1 MTDEGGTD
9 GSPRDSGAPLLPAI
23 AEHPRGSE
31 DGGAAAVAAEVEAAC
46 SRISAQWG
54 QVRHG
59 GGTTSLVQPPDTHLY
74 EDLHR
79 VMSDSPAIAEH
90 PPGPTPAPRDS
101 GAPPQWGTA
110 REEKEEMELEEE
122 EEEERRRRRIVEDE
136 FEDVSWETLDE
147 DARANLYY
155 YVVGN
160 FLTAEHFSCYPL
172 EEDEIQPPQSSD
184 DDWPWSPATGWQ
196 RAREVDAES
205 VAA

>member
-1 MTDEGGTD
+1 MGKGFCYACMAIKRVETKMTTFTGKYF
-9 GSPRDSGAPLLPAI
+9 PKAI
-23 AEHPRGSE
+23 KEVH
-31 DGGAAAVAAEVEAAC
+31 EVEWPLREWNEALERGRKAKDEEP
-46 SRISAQWG
+46 
-54 QVRHG
+54 
-59 GGTTSLVQPPDTHLY
+59 LVAV
-74 EDLHR
+74 HR
-79 VMSDSPAIAEH
+79 
-90 PPGPTPAPRDS
+90 
-101 GAPPQWGTA
+101 GTA
-110 REEKEEMELEEE
+110 REEEEEMELEEE

-155 YVVGN
+155 YVVDN

-184 DDWPWSPATGWQ
+184 DDWLWSPATGWQ